1 MQKLE
6 DIYRAR
12 LQLLIKEAGSQAK
25 LSEKVGKSPAQI
37 SQWLNASKDSKTGK
51 PRSMDRKTAA
61 HFEQKCAKPEGW
73 MNQPFIVLDE
83 AHRADGPT
91 KHLPPLASN
100 PSIALTAIP
109 QHQMARTAD
118 SNVESRPVV
127 SGNVPLISWIRAG
140 DFCESPDNFAP
151 GDADEYLPRPLQ
163 NMGRHVFALTV
174 RGDSMDTADGYREG
188 EIVYIDPDKSPVS
201 GQDVVARV
209 NDKLNLKRY
218 KEDQD
223 GPYLLQLN
231 GNIII
236 RPKGE
241 WSICGVVVFSG
252 KRR

>member
-1 MQKLE
+1 
-6 DIYRAR
+6 
-12 LQLLIKEAGSQAK
+12 
-25 LSEKVGKSPAQI
+25 
-37 SQWLNASKDSKTGK
+37 
-51 PRSMDRKTAA
+51 
-61 HFEQKCAKPEGW
+61 
-73 MNQPFIVLDE
+73 
-83 AHRADGPT
+83 
-91 KHLPPLASN
+91 
-100 PSIALTAIP
+100 
-109 QHQMARTAD
+109 
-118 SNVESRPVV
+118 
-127 SGNVPLISWIRAG
+127 
-140 DFCESPDNFAP
+140 
-151 GDADEYLPRPLQ
+151 
-163 NMGRHVFALTV
+163 
-174 RGDSMDTADGYREG
+174 MDTADGYREG